1 MTETILTKDT
11 ILVNIGDDH
20 SFNCTDTTLGR
31 AGENNISQLE
41 ITIPEELAT
50 FDAYLDF
57 KKPGGETVRTPRLA
71 IEGNKIEYDVPL
83 SLLDQNGNIEVQI
96 ILQDESG
103 YIWKGVVKKF
113 TVLKSINA
121 VDDIREKEDFITEAQ
136 KILDEI
142 VNSGG
147 GGCLVS
153 ISQVDLL
160 STEWNGDNGLYAQ
173 VVNIPNATPNSKVDL
188 NPTVEQLAIFHNK
201 DLTFVTENDDGV
213 ITVYCI
219 GQKPLSDYTM
229 QVTLTEVV
237 TNG

>member
-1 MTETILTKDT
+1 MTETILSRDT
-11 ILVNIGDDH
+11 IEVIVGDDH
-20 SFNCTDTTLGR
+20 SFNCSVTTLGR

-41 ITIPEELAT
+41 ITIPDELAG

-121 VDDIREKEDFITEAQ
+121 VDDIPEKEDFITEAQ
-136 KILDEI
+136 KLLDEI
-142 VNSGG
+142 KSG
-147 GGCLVS
+147 VS
-153 ISQVDLL
+153 ASYISHIDLP
-160 STEWNGDNGLYAQ
+160 SAGWSGDGSPYAQ
-173 VVNIPNATPNSKVDL
+173 VVDIPGTTPNSKVDL

-201 DLTFVTENDDGV
+201 DLTFVTENEDGV

-219 GQKPLSDYTM
+219 GQKPISDYTM
-229 QVTLTEVV
+229 QVTVTEVV